1 VLKPRK
7 IGYAFSDTFA
17 EQEKQVTIAM
27 DTFDFQDT
35 SEYRVFYQ
43 LEPPE
48 VLDIT
53 QTLIEHCDFYDL
65 ILAWNEKVLKAC
77 PNAVKFLFGTC
88 RWSENPK
95 DDCDVSA
102 KKFEVSYLTS
112 SKTMCAGHNFRH
124 QVFNKLPEKV
134 GGLHVVRHMSP
145 PVLECKRS
153 MLYPFQFSIVMEN
166 ARYTNWVT
174 EKLID
179 CLVSR
184 TIPIYWGCP
193 NVGEFFDENGILR
206 FDTYED
212 LVRVLEEI
220 PPDFYQTHIAAVE
233 HNLHEAM
240 KYTNIHTRID
250 EVIRKRLKSAPTHGD
265 SAHVNNV
272 RPIEDKRT
280 GQGVCQSVPQQQ
292 PAVSRPFHRAIRS
305 KFL

>member
-1 VLKPRK
+1 MVQMFKPRK

-17 EQEKQVTIAM
+17 DQEKQVTIAV

-35 SEYRVFYQ
+35 SEYKVFYQ

-53 QTLIEHCDFYDL
+53 QTLIDRHKYYDL
-65 ILAWNEKVLKAC
+65 ILAWNERVLSAC

-88 RWSENPK
+88 RWAENPA
-95 DDCDVSA
+95 DDCDMSK

-112 SKTMCAGHNFRH
+112 NKTMCAGHNFRH
-124 QVFNKLPEKV
+124 HIFNTLPTQV
-134 GGLHVVRHMSP
+134 GLLQVVRHMSP
-145 PVLECKRS
+145 PVLECKRP
-153 MLYPFQFSIVMEN
+153 MLYPFQYSIIMEN
-166 ARYTNWVT
+166 ARHTNWIT

-193 NVGEFFDENGILR
+193 NVGEFFDEGGILK

-212 LVRVLEEI
+212 LVCTVGSLTPE
-220 PPDFYQTHIAAVE
+220 FYQSRLNAIE

-240 KYTNIHTRID
+240 RYTNIHTRVD
-250 EVIRKRLKSAPTHGD
+250 EEIKRGLSDNPRTI
-265 SAHVNNV
+265 VNQPA
-272 RPIEDKRT
+272 RQE
-280 GQGVCQSVPQQQ
+280 VCQRVLRQQ
-292 PAVSRPFHRAIRS
+292 PPVTRRFHR
-305 KFL
+305 